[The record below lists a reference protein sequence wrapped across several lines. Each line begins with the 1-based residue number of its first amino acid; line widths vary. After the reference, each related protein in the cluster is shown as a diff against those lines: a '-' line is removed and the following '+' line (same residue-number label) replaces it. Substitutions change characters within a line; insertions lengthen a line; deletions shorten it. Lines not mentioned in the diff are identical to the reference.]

1 MIQAFKIKLIEE
13 LQDYEVKSVFETE
26 RLQDYICLKGR
37 VTRLQERKNY
47 KSLSKGER
55 AILDFRT
62 EPYFWTWNL
71 DLNSRP
77 AFCLQSLSCY
87 R

>member
-1 MIQAFKIKLIEE
+1 MIQALKIKLFEE

-47 KSLSKGER
+47 KSLSKGEGESYLLSR
-55 AILDFRT
+55 VWTLIL
-62 EPYFWTWNL
+62 
-71 DLNSRP
+71 
-77 AFCLQSLSCY
+77 SL
-87 R
+87 RIGT